1 MNNSDPCSVDGKQ
14 YTCLFLFCF
23 GFYFFFVILLFFLS
37 HHGSTGVISWIL
49 ILVIPP
55 FHKKEDVESCV
66 GIIDLC
72 LLCSSNG
79 KIVCG
84 MIYVP
89 YYCMLGKKS
98 SFVFLHLAAHK
109 GGNKPKV
116 FTSPFATF
124 EVQGSSYRKS
134 LCILK
139 KKKEKNFQE
148 SKASKKWGALKHLNI
163 LLGSHTLQALILRY
177 RGIFEAAYWYG
188 LNPPNVTISFF
199 DWQIKEIS
207 EPKYHR
213 LSHA

>member
-1 MNNSDPCSVDGKQ
+1 MCFALFAVITWTTPIPVQWTANNTLAYSYFALVF
-14 YTCLFLFCF
+14 T
-23 GFYFFFVILLFFLS
+23 FFFVILLFFLS

-55 FHKKEDVESCV
+55 FHIKEDVDSCV

-109 GGNKPKV
+109 GGNKSKV

-134 LCILK
+134 LCILIK
-139 KKKEKNFQE
+139 KKKK
-148 SKASKKWGALKHLNI
+148 KTSKKVRHRKSEVLWNI
-163 LLGSHTLQALILRY
+163 STFYLEVTLY
-177 RGIFEAAYWYG
+177 R
-188 LNPPNVTISFF
+188 
-199 DWQIKEIS
+199 
-207 EPKYHR
+207 R
-213 LSHA
+213 